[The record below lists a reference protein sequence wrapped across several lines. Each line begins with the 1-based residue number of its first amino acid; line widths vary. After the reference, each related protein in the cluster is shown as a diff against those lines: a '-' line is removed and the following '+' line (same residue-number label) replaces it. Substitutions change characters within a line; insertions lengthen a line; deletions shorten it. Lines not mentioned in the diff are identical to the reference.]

1 MRPDNQHRPARAGP
15 GRRPGQAAGAIVR
28 AARLTAGL
36 TLAELGQRCGYSAS
50 AISRYERGIQP
61 LTDITLLRRFAIALA
76 IPPHSLGL
84 VMADSPP
91 IRRHAEPAIQA
102 GSGYAPRVI
111 GELNAEG
118 GEDPVRRR
126 ELFAHAA
133 GLAGAAALG
142 LPLTGRAHT
151 ATDGLEKLLY
161 GNLVARPV
169 PLAELR
175 AASAA
180 ARANFQ
186 TARYDRLPTSLPRL
200 IATAAA
206 SRDNAT
212 GTAQAAA
219 STQLAEAYIVAA
231 NFMIKLNDDPLASAL
246 ADRALQ
252 AAQAGEDP
260 LTLADARRAV
270 AIVLRRTGHRASA
283 ADLLARATR
292 DIEPGSHPSPAQLSV
307 YGTLLEVAAYTAAVD
322 GNRAAAHDYISE
334 AHTAATRLG
343 RDANHRYTAFGPAN
357 VTLYQVSIAQVL
369 GDSGTAIEHAKT
381 LRPAAIPTAER
392 RGRFWIDVARAYHQ
406 WGKPEPCY
414 HALLAAERTAL
425 GESPLSP
432 PGAPDHRRPTTHQP
446 PQHPPRAGRLRPPHR
461 RSSGLTLV
469 IRLVEALLPSGP
481 RPFSALA
488 RKPDPLPS
496 ATFTTRRE
504 CEPGEVRC

>member
-369 GDSGTAIEHAKT
+369 GERNRHRARQD
-381 LRPAAIPTAER
+381 PAASR
-392 RGRFWIDVARAYHQ
+392 H
-406 WGKPEPCY
+406 
-414 HALLAAERTAL
+414 
-425 GESPLSP
+425 
-432 PGAPDHRRPTTHQP
+432 
-446 PQHPPRAGRLRPPHR
+446 PHR
-461 RSSGLTLV
+461 RTPRPVLDRRRP
-469 IRLVEALLPSGP
+469 RLPPMGQTRTLLPRPARRRTHRTRRKSAIAP
-481 RPFSALA
+481 RCTGSPKTYYAPTAATPSPGWPASPTASALQ
-488 RKPDPLPS
+488 RPNVSDP
-496 ATFTTRRE
+496 A
-504 CEPGEVRC
+504 G